1 MARMGDFGVVDYT
14 SLFALAPRK
23 IDQLAALGIFSEAQ
37 TDYIDGRYAE
47 FEREEL
53 GHTAMYNVSRDAE
66 RQFMGSEQARKEIL
80 EVPFATLDGVTKS
93 NEVEN
98 FRAYGTDQQNLT
110 VEQVVTKKVAHI
122 QRSHSAYETS
132 VAYTALI
139 NNRVHAVTA
148 TGAQITGLAK
158 DFSTV
163 WGAARKTA
171 TINVGDDTVNPF
183 TQLLIQR
190 AAIIAEVG
198 DQAAPS
204 GFIYLCNSTQFNA
217 IVGHPLVED
226 AYNKYA
232 SEQEPLRRA
241 LRAGEFDAQVFSH
254 KGITLV
260 EDLSGKIANT
270 AGFLLPVGIE
280 DMFKKVYAPANT
292 LEHVN
297 TISQGSYLFM
307 KEEWR
312 TAIMESELAVMCM
325 ITRPELICDVT
336 ATL

>member
-1 MARMGDFGVVDYT
+1 MGDFGVVDYT

-23 IDQLAALGIFSEAQ
+23 IDQLAALGIFNEAQ
-37 TDYIDGRYAE
+37 TDYIDNRYAE
-47 FEREEL
+47 FEREEF

-80 EVPFATLDGVTKS
+80 EVPFATLDGVTKPS
-93 NEVEN
+93 EVES

-110 VEQVVTKKVAHI
+110 VEQTVAKKVAHI

-139 NNRVHAVTA
+139 NNRVHAVTK

-158 DFSTV
+158 NFSTV
-163 WGAARKTA
+163 WGEARKTA
-171 TINVGDDTVNPF
+171 NIDLTDETVNPF
-183 TQLLIQR
+183 TELLNQR
-190 AAIIAEVG
+190 AAIVAEVG
-198 DQAAPS
+198 EQAAPS
-204 GFIYLCNSTQFNA
+204 GFIYLCNSVQFNQF
-217 IVGHPLVED
+217 VTHPLVED
-226 AYNKYA
+226 AYNKYP

-241 LRAGEFDAQVFSH
+241 LRSSEFDAQTFSH
-254 KGITLV
+254 RGITLV
-260 EDLSGKIANT
+260 EDLSGRLANT
-270 AGFLLPVGIE
+270 AGFLLPVGIQ
-280 DMFKKVYAPANT
+280 DMYKKVYAPANT

-336 ATL
+336 AVVA